1 MNIDDILVCITNHNN
16 NDNAIKLKKDFF
28 NYFETIIIDSKSKII
43 MDDFDVKLDNVY
55 YTGLLNQSFKET
67 IERNKKKCFFI
78 ASDVYINNI
87 SDIVEYISLLED
99 DVYLWAPSSSGQSH
113 IHCKNKNSG
122 GVREVPYLEG
132 FCFLSDIEVIKNLYP
147 INTQKNK
154 YGFGIDLL
162 MGFNCIK
169 LLKKKCVID
178 DRIEI
183 YHREGTGYDQ
193 SKALYD
199 MYNWML
205 NDFNND
211 VTEYTKLYSISP
223 GDKKLLEYL
232 KL

>member
-1 MNIDDILVCITNHNN
+1 MNIDDILICITNHNN
-16 NDNAIKLKKDFF
+16 NDNAIKLKKDFSK
-28 NYFETIIIDSKSKII
+28 YFETIIIDSKSEIL
-43 MDDFDVKLDNVY
+43 MDDFDIKLDNVY

-67 IERNKKKCFFI
+67 INRDKNKCFFI
-78 ASDVYINNI
+78 ASDVYIDDISNI
-87 SDIVEYISLLED
+87 FNYISSLD
-99 DVYLWAPSSSGQSH
+99 DDIYLWAPSSRGQSH
-113 IHCKNKNSG
+113 THCKNKNSG
-122 GVREVPYLEG
+122 GLREVPYLEG

-147 INTQKNK
+147 ISTQKNK

-183 YHREGTGYDQ
+183 YHREGTGYNQ

-211 VTEYTKLYSISP
+211 VIEYTKLYSTSP

-232 KL
+232 KI